1 MEYIY
6 LPQAAFIYIFD
17 IPPQYIYP
25 QIQELRPTFFYIP
38 PWIKMLEKIL
48 LLISLL
54 YVLLHVGH
62 TTSFFSSCETFI
74 YCTITYFIT
83 VHMAWLVLI
92 FLRLNWLFLSSSKS
106 IFNDKTIRFNFR
118 WLIVIYF
125 TVFRSFGLH
134 TKVFHTKGR
143 HLCLGRIQYVQ
154 ILL

>member
-1 MEYIY
+1 MEYIHGLLLY
-6 LPQAAFIYIFD
+6 IWYSTTIYISTNTGASS
-17 IPPQYIYP
+17 Y
-25 QIQELRPTFFYIP
+25 FFFIFLPESKCLKKYCC
-38 PWIKMLEKIL
+38 
-48 LLISLL
+48 SFHYL